1 MEILVLKKI
10 IFEIFSGQA
19 SQLIEDHR
27 QESMNLKIDQQRQ
40 YLIVREKGGGGRE
53 EERDGGGD
61 GGRGREGERER
72 CRGGRETQNVK
83 KKKKSLTGLWDH
95 SQGSRIYATGVTV
108 G

>member
-40 YLIVREKGGGGRE
+40 YLIVREKGGEGERKRGMEGVMEGG
-53 EERDGGGD
+53 
-61 GGRGREGERER
+61 GERER
-72 CRGGRETQNVK
+72 ER
-83 KKKKSLTGLWDH
+83 D
-95 SQGSRIYATGVTV
+95 V
-108 G
+108 GEVERHRM